1 MARAE
6 FKPDVTASAGEPL
19 RVYNDLRGALR
30 ELELESSE
38 GGNREIWLEFSPN
51 ASYEPILV
59 RFAFLERGGVLSAI
73 GQLFQIQS
81 EPAEEFGTA
90 LNFLNQELPQYTF
103 YVAGGADGP
112 EVSVRKDLLPNLRG
126 SPAVHSKEVLQ
137 TLTGLCAQKQIF
149 AGPLQRVAEGAS
161 WRFVK
166 DALKA
171 VR

>member
-1 MARAE
+1 MARGE
-6 FKPDVTASAGEPL
+6 FKPDVAASAGEAL
-19 RVYNDLRGALR
+19 RVYNDLRAALR

-38 GGNREIWLEFSPN
+38 GGNREIWLEYSPN
-51 ASYEPILV
+51 PSYEPILV
-59 RFAFLERGGVLSAI
+59 RFAFLERGGTLSAV

-81 EPAEEFGTA
+81 EPSDEFRTA
-90 LNFLNQELPQYTF
+90 LNFLNQELAQFTF

-112 EVSVRKDLLPNLRG
+112 EVSVRKDLLPNLRAG
-126 SPAVHSKEVLQ
+126 PTVHAKEVQQ

-149 AGPLQRVAEGAS
+149 AAPLQRVAEGAS